1 MRCTYANAYA
11 AAMRPYR
18 FRHGEPGGE
27 NHGMTIL
34 KAHESYI
41 EYGICDISPR
51 LCRCTWKATFLQ
63 ADALLDDR
71 APFLPAWEESPGNE
85 LHIGNGTAYGGAMEP
100 VLTVGMEEVL

>member
-1 MRCTYANAYA
+1 LRCTYANAYA
-11 AAMRPYR
+11 AAMRPYL
-18 FRHGEPGGE
+18 FRSDEPSDE

-63 ADALLDDR
+63 ADALLGDR
-71 APFLPAWEESPGNE
+71 APFLPAWEEGADSE
-85 LHIGNGTAYGGAMEP
+85 LHIRNGTAYGGEMEP
-100 VLTVGMEEVL
+100 VLTVGTEEVL